1 MKIEQ
6 FKSGKFK
13 QQYQYKSFSPEPINH
28 AWVWDNPK
36 INTLLENATKALSEL
51 NAYSYGVPDI
61 DLYISMHI
69 SKEAERSSKIEGTKT
84 GMDEILMDK
93 EYIDPE
99 KRDDWQEVQNYIK
112 AINYATKELKN
123 LPLSSRLLLK
133 THKILMEGVRGKH
146 KAPGEFRQSQN
157 WIGGASLSD
166 AVFIPPTHGE
176 VPELISDLEKFW
188 HNENIEVPQLIR
200 IAISHYQFETIHPFL
215 DGNGR
220 MGRLLITL
228 YLIHSGFLHKPCL
241 YLSEY
246 LEKHKGPYFDALT
259 IARSSNDLA
268 HWIKFFLIA
277 INESAKKGQMILRE
291 ILKLKSEIDATI
303 ISLGRRAGTA
313 NKLMEKLYSN
323 PIIDSISDVA
333 RFLGVTI
340 KVANNLVND
349 LQNKGILKEI
359 TGNSRNRIFVFIKY
373 LDLFR

>member
-28 AWVWDNPK
+28 IWVWDDPK
-36 INTLLENATKALSEL
+36 INTLLESATKALSEL
-51 NAYSYGVPDI
+51 NAYSYSVPDI

-69 SKEAERSSKIEGTKT
+69 LKEAERSSKIEGTKT

-99 KRDDWQEVQNYIK
+99 RRDDWQEVQNYIK
-112 AINYATKELKN
+112 AINSAIKESKN

-133 THKILMEGVRGKH
+133 THKILMNGVRGKT

-166 AVFIPPTHGE
+166 AVFIPPIHGE
-176 VPELISDLEKFW
+176 VAELISDLEKFW

-220 MGRLLITL
+220 MGRLLVTL

-246 LEKHKGPYFDALT
+246 LEKHKGAYFDALT

-277 INESAKKGQMILRE
+277 VIEAAKKGQMVLRE
-291 ILKLKSEIDATI
+291 ILKLKSETDAAI
-303 ISLGRRAGTA
+303 ISLGRRAQIA
-313 NKLMEKLYSN
+313 NKLMENLYSN
-323 PIIDSISDVA
+323 PIIDSIADVA
-333 RFLGVTI
+333 QFLGVTI
-340 KVANNLVND
+340 KSANNLVND
-349 LQNKGILKEI
+349 LQNKGILKEV
-359 TGNSRNRIFVFIKY
+359 TGNSRNRVFAFIKY